1 MTVKL
6 WLSVELRAG
15 TSHTIEINKGS
26 FRLLN
31 VSLVRTLADNQGAT
45 DLVLSTQSKETH
57 RVVPSR
63 QMICRLTPYHVE
75 QCSANMIMLYPHI
88 FSLSAEGPNTLS
100 VMGCFEN
107 VDEDLQVPPSLSAS
121 PSGPVVSDGS
131 RVDVQITVKTESAG
145 HLLLDARQSILIGAK
160 QWASVVEER
169 LVGMRK
175 DEVKHFVVEANEVRS
190 LAATHSL
197 SLRSKVS
204 IGLRLIS
211 IASNAPVQPRDPHP
225 DPDKKFAFKINF
237 ARGGGHYTCGP
248 DIVRVKDDKW
258 KLDWGDDTVQYRN
271 DYSGAYEEI
280 PAGWA
285 PVVVDRPYPL
295 MEESDEE

>member
-6 WLSVELRAG
+6 WSVELRTG
-15 TSHTIEINKGS
+15 TLHTINLSKGS

-31 VSLVRTLADNQGAT
+31 VSLGTH
-45 DLVLSTQSKETH
+45 LVA
-57 RVVPSR
+57 PSR
-63 QMICRLTPYHVE
+63 QVICRLTPYHVE
-75 QCSANMIMLYPHI
+75 QCSANIIMSHPHR
-88 FSLSAEGPNTLS
+88 FSLSVEGPNTLS
-100 VMGCFEN
+100 VVGRFEN
-107 VDEDLQVPPSLSAS
+107 VDEDLQVPPSLSTS

-131 RVDVQITVKTESAG
+131 RVDVQITVKTEPAG
-145 HLLLDARQSILIGAK
+145 HQLLDARQSILIGAK

-248 DIVRVKDDKW
+248 DIVRVADDRW

-271 DYSGAYEEI
+271 DNSGAYEDI

-285 PVVVDRPYPL
+285 PVVVDRPYPI